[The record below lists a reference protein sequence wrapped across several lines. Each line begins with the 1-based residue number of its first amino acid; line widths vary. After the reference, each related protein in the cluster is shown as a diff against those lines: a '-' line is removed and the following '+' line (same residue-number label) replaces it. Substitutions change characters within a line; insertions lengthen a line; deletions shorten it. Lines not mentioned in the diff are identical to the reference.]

1 VLMVNPAAEELFGHD
16 QLELLGTSIFDLIP
30 SLEIFDITALSRDGR
45 ITEQRVK
52 IGSRYFQLIFTGV
65 PEMHAIHM
73 YSHDISEIVTSEAER
88 KSLELQLQRTQR
100 LETIGTLAGGI
111 AHDFN
116 NILTPI
122 LGYSEIA
129 LRNLSETDRREELEH
144 VIQAAYRAKDLVK
157 QILTFSRQGEEERRP
172 VEIHLI
178 IKEALK
184 LLRASIPKSI
194 EIRDGIDRQTGAVM
208 ADPSQI
214 HQVIMN
220 LCTNAYH
227 AMREHGGVLEV
238 SMDRLEIDAAYAVRF
253 PQLSAGPHARI
264 IVRDTGHGMDAST
277 LERIFEPFF
286 TTKGVGEG
294 TGLGLSVVHG
304 VIAKHQGAIQVEST
318 VGVGTIFTILLPLAG
333 VHKKAFEHHSDQ
345 IPHGTERIL
354 FVDDEEEIVRMG
366 ERILANLGY
375 RVSGRTSSV
384 EALQAFRADPRRFDL
399 VITDQNMP
407 HMTGTDL
414 ARELH
419 HERKDIPVILTTGFS
434 ETITDE
440 NIHSLGIAAL
450 IIKPFVIVE
459 TAQTIRRV
467 MDHQTA
473 FPFRASDSSA

>member
-1 VLMVNPAAEELFGHD
+1 
-16 QLELLGTSIFDLIP
+16 
-30 SLEIFDITALSRDGR
+30 
-45 ITEQRVK
+45 
-52 IGSRYFQLIFTGV
+52 
-65 PEMHAIHM
+65 
-73 YSHDISEIVTSEAER
+73 
-88 KSLELQLQRTQR
+88 
-100 LETIGTLAGGI
+100 
-111 AHDFN
+111 
-116 NILTPI
+116 
-122 LGYSEIA
+122 
-129 LRNLSETDRREELEH
+129 
-144 VIQAAYRAKDLVK
+144 
-157 QILTFSRQGEEERRP
+157 
-172 VEIHLI
+172 
-178 IKEALK
+178 
-184 LLRASIPKSI
+184 
-194 EIRDGIDRQTGAVM
+194 
-208 ADPSQI
+208 
-214 HQVIMN
+214 
-220 LCTNAYH
+220 
-227 AMREHGGVLEV
+227 V